1 MPSSTATKPIV
12 VVGTCNLDFAL
23 LTDHLP
29 ANGETVLGD
38 LQIAGG
44 GKAANQAVAA
54 ARLGGEVSFVTR
66 VGDDA
71 NGEVLL
77 DGLRGDGVGV
87 DSVTTVEGGDSGTAL
102 IFVDNKGQVMIG
114 VAEGVN
120 RHMEPGDLD
129 RCEALGS
136 ADAVVLAEMGIPLAV
151 IEALGERQ
159 AQVGFRFIFNPA
171 PVVGELSEGC
181 WRAIDIITPNET
193 EAEALTGIAV
203 TDDES
208 ALAAARALVERGARV
223 GVVTLGE
230 RGVAY
235 ATAED
240 AARMPAFEVEAVDT
254 TSASDSFSGG
264 LAVALQRG
272 DSLEDALRYGQ
283 AVAALCVTRG
293 GAQTSLPTAAEV
305 DEFLAGQ
312 TSPSVS

>member
-1 MPSSTATKPIV
+1 MSGTTATKPIV

-23 LTDHLP
+23 LTQHLP
-29 ANGETVLGD
+29 ASGETVLGD

-71 NGEVLL
+71 NGSVLL
-77 DGLRGDGVGV
+77 DGLRSDGVGV
-87 DSVTTVEGGDSGTAL
+87 ESVTVVPDGDSGTAL
-102 IFVDNKGQVMIG
+102 IFVDAKGQVMIG

-120 RHMEPGDLD
+120 RHMEPADLD
-129 RCEALGS
+129 RCQALS
-136 ADAVVLAEMGIPLAV
+136 SPDAVVLAEMGIPLAV
-151 IEALGERQ
+151 IEALGARQ
-159 AQVGFRFIFNPA
+159 PQVGFRFVFNPA
-171 PVVGELSEGC
+171 PVVGELSAEC

-193 EAEALTGIAV
+193 EAEDLTGIAV
-203 TDDES
+203 SDDES
-208 ALAAARALVERGARV
+208 ALRAARALVELGARV

-230 RGVAY
+230 RGLAY

-240 AARMPAFEVEAVDT
+240 AARLPAFAVEAVDT

-272 DSLEDALRYGQ
+272 DSLEAALRYGQ
-283 AVAALCVTRG
+283 AVAAICVTRP
-293 GAQTSLPTAAEV
+293 GAQPSLPTAAEV
-305 DEFLAGQ
+305 EDFLASQ
-312 TSPSVS
+312 TSPVS